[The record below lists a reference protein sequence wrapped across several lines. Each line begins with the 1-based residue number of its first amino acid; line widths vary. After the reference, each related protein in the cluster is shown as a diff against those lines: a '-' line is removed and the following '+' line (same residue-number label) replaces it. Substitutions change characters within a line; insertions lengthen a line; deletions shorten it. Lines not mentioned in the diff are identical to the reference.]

1 MLYTEFQRHSCMA
14 AQIRHKSLAVE
25 NLHNYCKS
33 LIFFRFL
40 LNNTEIYFNK
50 VSIHFSDS
58 TQVTYRSKQVFPL
71 CSVVI
76 NAKLLLMQ
84 NYVFKSL
91 PSILNKRKK

>member
-1 MLYTEFQRHSCMA
+1 MA
-14 AQIRHKSLAVE
+14 AQIRHKSLVVE
-25 NLHNYCKS
+25 NFHNYSKS

-40 LNNTEIYFNK
+40 LHKTEIYFNK
-50 VSIHFSDS
+50 VSINIKYEYRTDLFSDS
-58 TQVTYRSKQVFPL
+58 TQVTHRSKQVFPL

-84 NYVFKSL
+84 KYVFKSL